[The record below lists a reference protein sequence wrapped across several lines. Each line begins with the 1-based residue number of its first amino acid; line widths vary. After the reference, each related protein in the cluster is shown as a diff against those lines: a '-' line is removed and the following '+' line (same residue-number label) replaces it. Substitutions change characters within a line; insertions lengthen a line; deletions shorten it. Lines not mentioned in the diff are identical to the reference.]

1 MGNISTRR
9 RSTLKIIFNGKRYL
23 RDSRVTIAPYLL
35 NRTKPPEDILNNLTS
50 EDAARLDLIR
60 AEHNMFIASGKAVPP
75 SLSAGD
81 YLELLCCPS
90 VSARNRY
97 YLFRFKVFQRREAKR
112 LEQLSKATTKPT
124 TELTQ
129 KNQILRMIRS
139 HPIRA
144 HQDDWVVAELRTA
157 DESAQ
162 TLVFDCSHEN
172 EMRLVDQKNL
182 AKQLAMAFSRN
193 REMRPFPFHFM
204 FTSLSPGTNQYHFFE
219 QAFGVHESMS
229 KYKSLDDCPFTV
241 KSEHFTKVVSG
252 RRVVYLSPN
261 APRAFDSGE
270 FDHDAVYVVGGIVDK
285 AIRRPVTHAWARRSG

>member
-1 MGNISTRR
+1 MPLDRRETRDWLRPGGPTCLRPDPTPHHNTRATLHRSTVAMAVLSWCSTVLS

-112 LEQLSKATTKPT
+112 LEQLSKATTK
-124 TELTQ
+124 
-129 KNQILRMIRS
+129 
-139 HPIRA
+139 
-144 HQDDWVVAELRTA
+144 V
-157 DESAQ
+157 
-162 TLVFDCSHEN
+162 C
-172 EMRLVDQKNL
+172 
-182 AKQLAMAFSRN
+182 
-193 REMRPFPFHFM
+193 
-204 FTSLSPGTNQYHFFE
+204 
-219 QAFGVHESMS
+219 
-229 KYKSLDDCPFTV
+229 
-241 KSEHFTKVVSG
+241 
-252 RRVVYLSPN
+252 
-261 APRAFDSGE
+261 
-270 FDHDAVYVVGGIVDK
+270 
-285 AIRRPVTHAWARRSG
+285 